1 MNNLKLISYRKLF
14 NTSNKLFF
22 FVNASERALF
32 SLKVSAGYDDI
43 SFDFVRNFFG
53 KVYDP
58 LQHNFKISLQKGAI
72 ADNSKITE
80 VISVFNAIK
89 RDGFRNY
96 RSKTVLPCFTKI
108 LEKIRYNFL

>member
-1 MNNLKLISYRKLF
+1 M
-14 NTSNKLFF
+14 SNKLFF

-96 RSKTVLPCFTKI
+96 RSKNCASLFHQNTRKNQI
-108 LEKIRYNFL
+108 